1 MPPRGKLLH
10 GGGRTMTATR
20 RQLER
25 DLIAAWPTPRRDD
38 ALRRY
43 YDVTPH
49 PDRLIEASRPRPEP
63 EDDNRGHVMLCW
75 LMIAIAIIGAALIFW
90 TLWVATVSRVQTEML
105 VTPEAAIEL
114 MEGR

>member
-1 MPPRGKLLH
+1 
-10 GGGRTMTATR
+10 MTATR

-43 YDVTPH
+43 YDATPH
-49 PDRLIEASRPRPEP
+49 PDRLIGASRPRPED
-63 EDDNRGHVMLCW
+63 DDNRGHVMLGW
-75 LMIAIAIIGAALIFW
+75 LMLALCIIGAGLILL
-90 TLWVATVSRVQTEML
+90 TLWIATVSRVEAELL
-105 VTPEAAIEL
+105 VTPEAAIAL